1 MTTRR
6 FTALWAIASFLLS
19 GAALAQQQSGDT
31 SGPAVG
37 RNVLPSTAV
46 EKQYEDPSNIV
57 CCRNMEVRHEL
68 RLCCKAAWEMRGGPS
83 GSAFRSRSQTS
94 PSCCGKESWW
104 LASDQKSQT

>member
-1 MTTRR
+1 MKTTDKIDAAR
-6 FTALWAIASFLLS
+6 IDLLL
-19 GAALAQQQSGDT
+19 GEL
-31 SGPAVG
+31 
-37 RNVLPSTAV
+37 R
-46 EKQYEDPSNIV
+46 
-57 CCRNMEVRHEL
+57 RHEL